1 MLSKDGSQDGTIQNK
16 VWVRLKL
23 AAVNF
28 TVCPL
33 LYKYYWELANIKV
46 LIMEK
51 LMLQRRVRS
60 VNSVKITFKAIKL
73 H

>member
-1 MLSKDGSQDGTIQNK
+1 MCSKDGSQDGTIQNK

-23 AAVNF
+23 ADVKF

-46 LIMEK
+46 LIVEK